1 MKNKGDILSIK
12 GDSASY
18 KGAENVIKNI
28 FYVASV

>member
-18 KGAENVIKNI
+18 KGLRTSDFIDNR
-28 FYVASV
+28 